1 MNNFNLEELERK
13 EIYQVSDSFFK
24 EVQDKVLQNTI
35 ELEVSKKKSLPT
47 KGKVIPLSFN
57 WSYAAAALMVLLGL
71 GVILK
76 LNLNPQEEKLQTL
89 VTTNSTSEVSS
100 TDVKDPSSITLG
112 TDTQSI
118 AQVEES
124 TLGSQST
131 ELSRG
136 EELRTAVPQRSS
148 TRPTVVSKT
157 VRSAAIDQVAM
168 EQIITSLSSADL
180 AELSRDAEMDVYLDL
195 Y

>member
-35 ELEVSKKKSLPT
+35 ELEVSKEKSLPT

-57 WSYAAAALMVLLGL
+57 WSYAAAALVVLLGL

-76 LNLNPQEEKLQTL
+76 LNLNPQEEKLQSL